1 MLELYRLTDRNQK
14 FVYILCQGKMADILH
29 VKIRYKAVLAKILS
43 YIADCQLVSYMPLTV
58 LAVNYFGMSSGGNA
72 KSPIFG
78 RLLIASIL
86 NDKYFGTL
94 LQLL

>member
-1 MLELYRLTDRNQK
+1 MMKPVL
-14 FVYILCQGKMADILH
+14 
-29 VKIRYKAVLAKILS
+29 RYKAVLAKILS

-58 LAVNYFGMSSGGNA
+58 LSVNHFGMSSGGNA